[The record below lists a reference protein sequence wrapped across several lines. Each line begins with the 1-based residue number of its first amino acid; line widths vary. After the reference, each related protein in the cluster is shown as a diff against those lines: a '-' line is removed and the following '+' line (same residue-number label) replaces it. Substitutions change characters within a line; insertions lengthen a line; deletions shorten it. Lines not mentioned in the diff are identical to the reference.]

1 MSLKYVIMS
10 LSERGISI
18 IMKILLENR
27 NLAQIYPVE
36 FGYEKCLPKHF
47 FGPYIRRYYLI
58 HYIVDGTGTF
68 ENPKAT
74 YNLEKGQ
81 AFLIRP
87 GEVCTYYADVETPWE
102 YIWIGLSGKLAEKF
116 DLCSDVFEPDASI
129 FLEMLNAEKYV
140 NLAQEYLTG
149 VCFKLYCDIFNGNK
163 KINYADRVIN
173 YINTNYMHNIKI
185 SDISNLLSLD
195 RKYLARIFKSKT
207 NMTIQE
213 YLTHTR
219 LTEAKRLLEEGYNVA
234 ESAHM
239 TGYNDYIVFSKAYK
253 KYYGFS
259 PIESKNKSKKG

>member
-10 LSERGISI
+10 LSGKEVSR
-18 IMKILLENR
+18 IMKILLENK
-27 NLAQIYPVE
+27 NLASIYPVE
-36 FGYEKCLPKHF
+36 FGHEKCLPKHF

-58 HYIVDGTGTF
+58 HYIVDGKGTF
-68 ENPKAT
+68 ENPNGAYHLK
-74 YNLEKGQ
+74 KGQ

-116 DLCSDVFEPDASI
+116 DFCSDVFEPDASI

-149 VCFKLYCDIFNGNK
+149 VAFKLYCDIFNENK
-163 KINYADRVIN
+163 KIDYTARVTN

-185 SDISNLLSLD
+185 SDISNLLNLD
-195 RKYLARIFKSKT
+195 RKYLSRIFKLKM
-207 NMTIQE
+207 NMSIQE
-213 YLTHTR
+213 YLTYTR

-259 PIESKNKSKKG
+259 PIESKNKSKKS